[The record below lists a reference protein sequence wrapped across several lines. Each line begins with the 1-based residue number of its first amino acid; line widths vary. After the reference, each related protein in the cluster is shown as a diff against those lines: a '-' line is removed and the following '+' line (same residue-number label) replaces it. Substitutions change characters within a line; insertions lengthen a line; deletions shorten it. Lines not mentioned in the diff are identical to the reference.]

1 MTTTRLVLA
10 LCVGLLGAV
19 SSHADVIY
27 DNGDP
32 NGKIVASSTYFAT
45 VLDDFVLQPGAST
58 ITDFHWY
65 GSYFH
70 DVPAEDDFTIYIFDD
85 SFNLIETIDG
95 SATVRTA
102 TGNTVTIP
110 IIGGEFDEYF
120 YELDASPITLTA
132 GETYYLGIANDDEF
146 YWAWEQ
152 VSLLSGGSL
161 VWLQDFDLFIG
172 TNQDYAF
179 QITGPSVVPEPATL
193 TLVGLGLVG
202 MIARRKFFSK

>member
-1 MTTTRLVLA
+1 MKTTRLVLA
-10 LCVGLLGAV
+10 LCLGVIGAV
-19 SSHADVIY
+19 SIRADVIY

-32 NGKIVASSTYFAT
+32 NGNVVATSTYFAT
-45 VLDDFVLQPGAST
+45 ILDDFVLQPGAST

-65 GSYFH
+65 GSYFY
-70 DVPAEDDFTIYIFDD
+70 DVPVEDDFTLYIFDD
-85 SFNLIETIDG
+85 TFNLIETIDG

-110 IIGGEFDEYF
+110 IIGGEFGEYF
-120 YELDASPITLTA
+120 YELDVAPIALTP

-152 VSLLSGGSL
+152 VSLFSGDSL

-179 QITGPSVVPEPATL
+179 QITGPAVVPEPATL
-193 TLVGLGLVG
+193 TLVGIGLVG
-202 MIARRKFFSK
+202 IIARRKFFSK